1 VRHFFANVAGES
13 FRNDDRSNRQ
23 TINASCRVGKPLI
36 PDAEPDNPED
46 ENAVRV
52 L

>member
-1 VRHFFANVAGES
+1 VRHFFASVYP
-13 FRNDDRSNRQ
+13 NDDGSDRQ
-23 TINASCRVGKPLI
+23 TIIASCRVGEPLI
-36 PDAEPDNPED
+36 PDAEPDDPED